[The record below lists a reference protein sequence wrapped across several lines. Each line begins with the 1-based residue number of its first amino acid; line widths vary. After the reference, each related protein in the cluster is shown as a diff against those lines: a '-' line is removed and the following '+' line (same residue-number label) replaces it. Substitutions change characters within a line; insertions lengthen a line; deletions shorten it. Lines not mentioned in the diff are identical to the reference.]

1 MDVTGT
7 QTPPN
12 DRGAEGTPPDHSMQ
26 DILASIRRILS
37 EDEDAAPVSSST
49 PPGMTSAAEPA
60 PKDDIL
66 DLDAGLMVNDMTAH
80 PPELAGAVTQM
91 PPSEAAPDMIAP
103 EGAATSMSQLIRSIT
118 HHRIAAVKRNGP
130 TLEDLVRDEVRPLLQ
145 EWLEVGI
152 PFTHVA
158 SRLGLA
164 GWLVGWL
171 RRSDGA
177 APALGQRLA
186 GRA

>member
-66 DLDAGLMVNDMTAH
+66 DLDAGLMVNDMTAQ
-80 PPELAGAVTQM
+80 PPELAGPVTQT
-91 PPSEAAPDMIAP
+91 PPSEAAPGMIAP
-103 EGAATSMSQLIRSIT
+103 EAAQAAATSMTQLMRGIAENRM
-118 HHRIAAVKRNGP
+118 AAVSRNGP
-130 TLEDLVRDEVRPLLQ
+130 TLEDLVKETIRPLLK
-145 EWLEVGI
+145 EWLDIHLPPMVE
-152 PFTHVA
+152 
-158 SRLGLA
+158 RLVRAELE
-164 GWLVGWL
+164 
-171 RRSDGA
+171 
-177 APALGQRLA
+177 RLSA
-186 GRA
+186 RVRT

>member
-1 MDVTGT
+1 MDMMAPKTPSTDRDAQGT
-7 QTPPN
+7 DP
-12 DRGAEGTPPDHSMQ
+12 SMQ
-26 DILASIRRILS
+26 DIPASIRSILS
-37 EDEDAAPVSSST
+37 EDEEKAPVSATTLPSMT
-49 PPGMTSAAEPA
+49 PAAEPA
-60 PKDDIL
+60 PK
-66 DLDAGLMVNDMTAH
+66 
-80 PPELAGAVTQM
+80 
-91 PPSEAAPDMIAP
+91 
-103 EGAATSMSQLIRSIT
+103 GAATSMSQLIRSIT